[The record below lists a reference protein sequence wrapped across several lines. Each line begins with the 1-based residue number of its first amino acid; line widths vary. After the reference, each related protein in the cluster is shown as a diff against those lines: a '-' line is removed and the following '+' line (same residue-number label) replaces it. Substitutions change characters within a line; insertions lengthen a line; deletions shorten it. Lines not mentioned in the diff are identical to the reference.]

1 MQTSDRDITTYW
13 NIASGSKHSQVQQLK
28 CTEKE
33 PVGVAVAENAK
44 VILCHLFE
52 TELEWNGRCLVGPSL
67 FCKTLFTFGKFLA
80 EEWYLLSIQIQD
92 AFLSFDGKCKH
103 L

>member
-67 FCKTLFTFGKFLA
+67 FCKTLFTFGKFFNRRMVF
-80 EEWYLLSIQIQD
+80 
-92 AFLSFDGKCKH
+92 AFNSNPRCILVIRCEM
-103 L
+103 